1 MPILN
6 IRKVVGGASG
16 QQVDKCRWSLR
27 ARSSYKSK
35 KHLGAVPGLDWA
47 DDFLSAAFQ
56 VLPQFTSFSIKFLYR
71 TPMNFDALRHRILKM
86 FQP

>member
-35 KHLGAVPGLDWA
+35 NIWVLCQGWIGLTTFCRPPSKSYRSLPP
-47 DDFLSAAFQ
+47 FLS
-56 VLPQFTSFSIKFLYR
+56 
-71 TPMNFDALRHRILKM
+71 NFYTALL
-86 FQP
+86 